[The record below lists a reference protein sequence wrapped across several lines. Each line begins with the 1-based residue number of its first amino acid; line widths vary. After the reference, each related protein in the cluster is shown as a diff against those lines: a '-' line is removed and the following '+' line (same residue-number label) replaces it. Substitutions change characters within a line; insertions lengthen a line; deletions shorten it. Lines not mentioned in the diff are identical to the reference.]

1 MDFYPQK
8 KAPTIA
14 RGLVAYHT
22 AFILLFHRIFLILN
36 QIPGLATHNGAQ
48 FSQGVRCYG
57 SVMTDA
63 LQCLGVDALVGQP
76 VKRNMMLFHILPHR
90 PKRNWHPITPFLKNL
105 RKVPEVFT
113 VLDSLPE
120 KVERQKSWGDPCSD
134 LDTVRG

>member
-36 QIPGLATHNGAQ
+36 QIPGLATHDGAQ

-90 PKRNWHPITPFLKNL
+90 PKRNWHPTPPFFQKPPAISEVLRFQILFL
-105 RKVPEVFT
+105 
-113 VLDSLPE
+113 E
-120 KVERQKSWGDPCSD
+120 KWRSKKIQFLC
-134 LDTVRG
+134 